1 MCLASNLDY
10 HLVVSKLLHVC
21 ILCLKVTIEMVNV
34 HMLYSK
40 SCTYDGCSDFDL
52 VGSLG
57 GELGGRLL
65 MSVLRE
71 EGKTYT
77 WKL

>member
-1 MCLASNLDY
+1 
-10 HLVVSKLLHVC
+10 
-21 ILCLKVTIEMVNV
+21 MVNV